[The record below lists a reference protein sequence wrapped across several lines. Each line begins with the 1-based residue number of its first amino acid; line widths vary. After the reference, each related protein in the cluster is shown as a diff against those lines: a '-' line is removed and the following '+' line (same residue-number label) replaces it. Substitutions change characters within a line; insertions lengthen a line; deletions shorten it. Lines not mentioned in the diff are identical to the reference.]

1 MAKTVLFVHGT
12 GVREDGYK
20 ASLEVV
26 RKQLKEHAPG
36 VGVAECRWGEHV
48 GARLSRDG
56 ASIPTYGESRG
67 IGATQSDE
75 LQALWNLLLQDP
87 SFELGLLSSAAG
99 KPPGGPNAPNAAKPS
114 KELTDAFL
122 ALGKSKDLKQ
132 ALVPLGLTKLVP
144 AAMKMV
150 QASPGFKLAGASPL
164 AGQPPHRDALA
175 RALVASLARL
185 ALDIGAPVPDAA
197 GRDELVKTVQNLI
210 APDTRGLFSFVTAPF
225 KGLAESIAT
234 WQIRRKRTSLTDAT
248 YPAAGDILVY
258 QARGESIRQFI
269 RGELDKLKD
278 DSVFI
283 LAHSLGGIASFETLI
298 EQRPLQVKGLV
309 TFGSQVPFFYEIGAL
324 RTLPGADEKLPLD
337 FPSWINFYDLNDP
350 LSYVGEG
357 IFGQDRMS
365 DHKVVSGESFPASHS
380 AYLHSRAFWQHVS
393 SFIAQH
399 A

>member
-1 MAKTVLFVHGT
+1 MAKTILFVHGT

-20 ASLEVV
+20 ASLELI
-26 RKQLKEHAPG
+26 RKQLAAHAPE
-36 VGVAECRWGEHV
+36 VRVAECRWGESV

-56 ASIPTYGESRG
+56 ASIPTYGQTRG
-67 IGATQSDE
+67 VGATEDDQ

-87 SFELGLLSSAAG
+87 SFELGLLNATTA
-99 KPPGGPNAPNAAKPS
+99 KPAGPNAPNAPRPT
-114 KELTDAFL
+114 KELTDAFAAL
-122 ALGKSKDLKQ
+122 PKSKELKKSLAALGLDKFL
-132 ALVPLGLTKLVP
+132 APAVKLV
-144 AAMKMV
+144 
-150 QASPGFKLAGASPL
+150 QGSPGFKLAEASAQ

-175 RALVASLARL
+175 RALVASLVRE
-185 ALDIGAPVPDAA
+185 ALDVGAPVPDAA
-197 GRDELVKTVQNLI
+197 MREELVKTVQKLL
-210 APDTRGLFSFVTAPF
+210 APDTRGVFAFVTAPF

-258 QARGESIRQFI
+258 QARGETIRAFI
-269 RGELDKLKD
+269 RERLDELKD
-278 DSVFI
+278 DSVFV

-309 TFGSQVPFFYEIGAL
+309 TFGSQAPFFYEIGAL
-324 RTLPGADEKLPLD
+324 RTLPGEPKLPAD
-337 FPSWINFYDLNDP
+337 FPAWINFYDLNDP

-357 IFGQDRMS
+357 IFGKDRMS
-365 DHKVVSGESFPASHS
+365 DHKVESGESFPASHS
-380 AYLHSRAFWQHVS
+380 AYLHSRPFWQHVS